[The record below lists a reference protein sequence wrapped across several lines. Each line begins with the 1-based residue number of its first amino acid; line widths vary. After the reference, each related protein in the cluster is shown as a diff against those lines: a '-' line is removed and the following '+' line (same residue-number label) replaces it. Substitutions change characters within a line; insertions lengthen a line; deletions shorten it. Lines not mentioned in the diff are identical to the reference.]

1 VSLLSRA
8 ELQAVLTPSQVL
20 MTDTGPALARLGR
33 QRRPAIDAIAG
44 CPGIE
49 PGQPA
54 WTGALAALAAQL
66 HGMAGGSDKLRANL
80 RANLRVILSNS
91 FVRYAIVP
99 WQAGL
104 HGGAEDAAYVRHYFA
119 QVFGSAA
126 DGWDVCVSAAPAG
139 HPRLASAID
148 AALLAGL
155 RDLCASARIRLKA
168 VKPQLATTFNSYRNS
183 VGESGWFVMAEP
195 GCLCIG
201 LFDRGR
207 WLSVQT
213 VRAGAAWQQELPA
226 LLERAACLA
235 GPACAADQVFLWAPA
250 LAAGSSVAAGRF
262 RIELLAPVPA
272 VAGAWYQARSAWGTA
287 A

>member
-20 MTDTGPALARLGR
+20 MTDTGSALARLGR
-33 QRRPAIDAIAG
+33 RRRPAVDAIAG

-54 WTGALAALAAQL
+54 WTGALAALAGQL
-66 HGMAGGSDKLRANL
+66 HGMAGERNRL
-80 RANLRVILSNS
+80 RANLRVILSNR

-168 VKPQLATTFNSYRNS
+168 VRAQLSTTFNCYRNS
-183 VGESGWFVMAEP
+183 FGESGWFVMAEP

-201 LFDRGR
+201 LFDGGR

-250 LAAGSSVAAGRF
+250 LAEGSAVAAGRF
-262 RIELLAPVPA
+262 RVELLAPVPA
-272 VAGAWYQARSAWGTA
+272 VADAWYQARSACGTA